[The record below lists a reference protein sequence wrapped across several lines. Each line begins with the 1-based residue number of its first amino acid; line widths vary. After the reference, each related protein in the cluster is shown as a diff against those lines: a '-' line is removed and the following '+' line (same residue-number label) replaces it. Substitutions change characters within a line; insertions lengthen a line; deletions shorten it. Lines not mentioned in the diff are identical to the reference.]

1 MKDLIKEF
9 KDYAME
15 HYDDPDYGFDYV
27 VECWS
32 DENIAEVID
41 GAKNLK
47 EAIDKASTA
56 LSYFR
61 DIEATAW

>member
-1 MKDLIKEF
+1 MKDLIQEF
-9 KDYAME
+9 KRHAME
-15 HYDDPDYGFDYV
+15 NYGDPNYGWDYV

-32 DENIAEVID
+32 DEYIAEVIE

-47 EAIDKASTA
+47 EAIDKASGA